1 MNVRSCGTGAWFRR
15 ETTRTRQERSVG
27 SKTIVHGALL
37 GPGFGLSGGIFRF
50 VAIST
55 DVPRRQLSKFLIFIF
70 VGPCPWGGMAG
81 GAGEGRQQRGLINFF
96 FFFDEWCSS
105 GSISPLLLLLK
116 SFESPR

>member
-27 SKTIVHGALL
+27 SKTIVQGALL

-55 DVPRRQLSKFLIFIF
+55 DVPRRQLSKFLIFIC

-81 GAGEGRQQRGLINFF
+81 CGQATARSHHFF
-96 FFFDEWCSS
+96 FFLMNGAPLALSHPSS
-105 GSISPLLLLLK
+105 YY
-116 SFESPR
+116 